1 MTVIK
6 SYNLMYIEMMVK
18 VKIDKEAIQLSEKSH
33 SKSTERYYNYDWEKF
48 QNYCLIKYKSDPLD
62 ADDIDSAYAMTI
74 NYITALRTDPK
85 FIELKGKSEKK
96 RPKKTRNPYSS
107 TPYRAATIR
116 RIVASII
123 YKYRVNGFAFDKAH
137 PEHLTL
143 SKALK
148 SISIADKV
156 VEIGQAKGLLKKD
169 IKLIIDQLDKDN
181 SKENNDKTII
191 RDKALILVG
200 FYSFCRRS
208 EILGIKKEHITFK
221 EKNAFIRIP
230 FSKTDQTGE
239 GRYVNIPKK
248 NDKYC
253 AYKALKKW
261 LEISQASNERFIFNK
276 INKSKRVENDTVRS
290 SDLSYVSL
298 TAANFTLMLKQ
309 RAKNAGFSEEDCKK
323 ISGHSLRIGAI
334 TEARMNNVPIHE
346 IQKQSGHKTPKMI
359 DQYTQISDIEEAN
372 AADKI

>member
-1 MTVIK
+1 
-6 SYNLMYIEMMVK
+6 MYKGMMVK

-33 SKSTERYYNYDWEKF
+33 SKSTERYYDYDWEKF

-62 ADDIDSAYAMTI
+62 ADDVDSAYAMTI

-123 YKYRVNGFAFDKAH
+123 YKYRINGFAFDKAH

-230 FSKTDQTGE
+230 FSKTDQIGE

-248 NDKYC
+248 K
-253 AYKALKKW
+253 
-261 LEISQASNERFIFNK
+261 
-276 INKSKRVENDTVRS
+276 
-290 SDLSYVSL
+290 
-298 TAANFTLMLKQ
+298 
-309 RAKNAGFSEEDCKK
+309 
-323 ISGHSLRIGAI
+323 
-334 TEARMNNVPIHE
+334 
-346 IQKQSGHKTPKMI
+346 
-359 DQYTQISDIEEAN
+359 
-372 AADKI
+372 